1 MMADQDAKNQRRA
14 TKGRFTRKRAE
25 VTKSIEEYKG
35 SEIVR
40 VNLGEPNEAW
50 TNVEAKH
57 DMYTVFLKDSE
68 VEESEAWIA
77 ELQNSFCEAMGKQV
91 EYIGSKA
98 AMAIVEKQAVSQQE
112 AAKRDY
118 EKTQK
123 IN

>member
-1 MMADQDAKNQRRA
+1 MADQDAKNQRRA
-14 TKGRFTRKRAE
+14 AKGRFTRKRAE

-40 VNLGEPNEAW
+40 LNFEEPNEAW
-50 TNVEAKH
+50 RNVEAKH
-57 DMYTVFLKDSE
+57 DMYTTFLKDSE

-77 ELQNSFCEAMGKQV
+77 ELQNSFCDAMDKQV
-91 EYIGSKA
+91 DYIGSKA
-98 AMAIVEKQAVSQQE
+98 AMAIVEKQVVSQQE

-118 EKTQK
+118 EKTRK